1 MQQRGVVG
9 IAAQPRLSDQSG
21 VIARLLKRLR
31 EDQIVRIFAHLQLTV
46 SAHIGVS
53 AMLPFEQ
60 ATTRRAAHR
69 APGIV
74 IRKTNPLI
82 GHTIEVRGLYH
93 LLPIAT
99 QVAVAEVIGQ
109 NVNDIGPVRHSF
121 SDGGSLSN
129 GFTLSLCED
138 GQQAGGERDCYEFSF
153 HRVFYIKS
161 SPPFLGGWIAKRD
174 GVVVGELRTE

>member
-1 MQQRGVVG
+1 M
-9 IAAQPRLSDQSG
+9 
-21 VIARLLKRLR
+21 LR
-31 EDQIVRIFAHLQLTV
+31 KHHPSSSQCINIGCLNFSLTINTKF
-46 SAHIGVS
+46 SI
-53 AMLPFEQ
+53 
-60 ATTRRAAHR
+60 
-69 APGIV
+69 
-74 IRKTNPLI
+74 
-82 GHTIEVRGLYH
+82 
-93 LLPIAT
+93 T
-99 QVAVAEVIGQ
+99 QVIGQ

-174 GVVVGELRTE
+174 WVVVGELSTE